1 MGVKERGKA
10 VWARFSRTQLWR
22 AWKRYGDRRGNRLAG
37 ATSFFGFLSMF
48 PLIVLAAAV
57 VGALLP
63 KSAIEV
69 MKKALRENLPGIGDQ
84 INIDSLIANA
94 GTIGLISGVSLLLTG
109 LGWIDS
115 LRASIRSM
123 HELDDQPGNAIK
135 LKVTDLGALVGLGL
149 IGILATAA
157 SSVLAGLSKKIVE
170 WVDLDGTWLA
180 SWGLGLISV
189 VVGIAAGAVLFLYLQ
204 TAMPRIILPRKVAL
218 IAAVAGGIVFFAA
231 QKLGN
236 VYVDHVIGSNA
247 AYGTLA
253 LPLAL
258 LVWIYLMTRVIMLIA
273 AWTKEATLDHRW
285 HTGEAEEAARAAMPF
300 ETEQVY
306 PRRRTNGST
315 NPEPDENGLLPGPP
329 GKKFKVVPIPARKA
343 DTVAVAAGALL
354 GVTATAITVQ
364 LARAARSLR
373 R

>member
-1 MGVKERGKA
+1 MGIKDRAKA

-48 PLIVLAAAV
+48 PLIVLTAAV
-57 VGALLP
+57 TGKFLSARAVGDL
-63 KSAIEV
+63 KEAI
-69 MKKALRENLPGIGDQ
+69 KTNLPGIGDQ
-84 INIDSLIANA
+84 IDLDSLISNA
-94 GTIGLISGVSLLLTG
+94 GTIGLISGASLLLTG

-123 HELDDQPGNAIK
+123 HELDDQPGNFAK
-135 LKVTDLGALVGLGL
+135 LKLVDLGALIGLGVIGLIATGASSILVGLSDRIIGWMGL
-149 IGILATAA
+149 
-157 SSVLAGLSKKIVE
+157 
-170 WVDLDGTWLA
+170 DDTWLA
-180 SWGLGLISV
+180 SWGIGLISI
-189 VVGIAAGAVLFLYLQ
+189 VVGVAAGAALFLYLQ
-204 TAMPRIILPRKVAL
+204 TAMPRILLPRKVAL
-218 IAAVAGGIVFFAA
+218 YAAVAGGIVFYLA
-231 QKLGN
+231 QRLGN
-236 VYVDHVIGSNA
+236 SYVKNVIGNNA

-300 ETEQVY
+300 ETDTQS
-306 PRRRTNGST
+306 PHATMAHPTS
-315 NPEPDENGLLPGPP
+315 PDGLLPGPP
-329 GKKFKVVPIPARKA
+329 GKRYKVVPIPARKA

-354 GVTATAITVQ
+354 GVTATAIAVQ
-364 LARAARSLR
+364 LSRATRSLR